1 MDSEVSVLLKTTH
14 IHQVQSE
21 QMLENKTGFWVVDQR
36 PMQVEQMMF
45 TDEMNRE
52 LKTLKDDQVKRVA
65 IIGARGVGKTLFAQ
79 SLAGFQSIVIKVS
92 ELSSVQIP
100 SSEIIILKGVD
111 QQSKA
116 EVLKIS
122 EREQQ
127 IILVAQENI
136 TEYTGELNSFR
147 TVNLEELMPKNQ
159 KSFEKIRNYLLNILE
174 QNQIRL
180 QVSDLQFQLNL
191 EEIFDKLWPNMRQII
206 RQTQMRSKTGEWVS
220 IPV

>member
-1 MDSEVSVLLKTTH
+1 MS
-14 IHQVQSE
+14 
-21 QMLENKTGFWVVDQR
+21 ENKTGFWVVDQR

-92 ELSSVQIP
+92 ELGSVQIP

-136 TEYTGELNSFR
+136 TEHTGELNSFR

-159 KSFEKIRNYLLNILE
+159 KSFEKIRNYLLNVLE

>member
-1 MDSEVSVLLKTTH
+1 MS
-14 IHQVQSE
+14 
-21 QMLENKTGFWVVDQR
+21 ENKTGFWVVDQR

-45 TDEMNRE
+45 TDEMNQE

-127 IILVAQENI
+127 IILVTQENI
-136 TEYTGELNSFR
+136 TEHTGELNSFR

>member
-1 MDSEVSVLLKTTH
+1 MSEK
-14 IHQVQSE
+14 
-21 QMLENKTGFWVVDQR
+21 KTGFWVVDQR

-45 TDEMNRE
+45 TDEMNQE

-79 SLAGFQSIVIKVS
+79 ALAGFQSIVLKVS
-92 ELSSVQIP
+92 ELGSVQIP

-111 QQSKA
+111 QQSKV

-136 TEYTGELNSFR
+136 TEHTGESNSFR

-159 KSFEKIRNYLLNILE
+159 KSFEKIRNYLLNVLE

>member
-1 MDSEVSVLLKTTH
+1 MS
-14 IHQVQSE
+14 
-21 QMLENKTGFWVVDQR
+21 ENKTGFWVVDQR

-79 SLAGFQSIVIKVS
+79 ALAGFQSIVLKVS
-92 ELSSVQIP
+92 ELGSVQIP

-111 QQSKA
+111 QHSKA

-136 TEYTGELNSFR
+136 TEHAGESNSFR

-159 KSFEKIRNYLLNILE
+159 KSFEKIRNYLLNVLE

>member
-1 MDSEVSVLLKTTH
+1 MS
-14 IHQVQSE
+14 
-21 QMLENKTGFWVVDQR
+21 ENKTGFWVVDQR

-79 SLAGFQSIVIKVS
+79 ALAGFQSIVLKVS
-92 ELSSVQIP
+92 ELGSVQIP

-136 TEYTGELNSFR
+136 TEHAGESNSFR
-147 TVNLEELMPKNQ
+147 NVNLEELMPKNQ
-159 KSFEKIRNYLLNILE
+159 KSFEKIRNYLLNVLE

>member
-1 MDSEVSVLLKTTH
+1 MS
-14 IHQVQSE
+14 
-21 QMLENKTGFWVVDQR
+21 ENKTGFWVVDQR

-45 TDEMNRE
+45 TDEMNQE

-79 SLAGFQSIVIKVS
+79 ALAGFQSIVIKVS
-92 ELSSVQIP
+92 ELGSVQIP

-136 TEYTGELNSFR
+136 TEHTGELNSFR

>member
-1 MDSEVSVLLKTTH
+1 MS
-14 IHQVQSE
+14 
-21 QMLENKTGFWVVDQR
+21 ENKTGFWVVDQR

-45 TDEMNRE
+45 TDEMNQE

-136 TEYTGELNSFR
+136 TEHTGELNSFR

>member
-1 MDSEVSVLLKTTH
+1 MS
-14 IHQVQSE
+14 
-21 QMLENKTGFWVVDQR
+21 ENKTGFWVVDQR

-79 SLAGFQSIVIKVS
+79 ALAGFQSIVIKVS
-92 ELSSVQIP
+92 ELGSVQIP

-136 TEYTGELNSFR
+136 TEHTGELNSFR

>member
-1 MDSEVSVLLKTTH
+1 MS
-14 IHQVQSE
+14 
-21 QMLENKTGFWVVDQR
+21 ENKTGFWVVDQR

-52 LKTLKDDQVKRVA
+52 LKTLRDDQVKRVA

-79 SLAGFQSIVIKVS
+79 ALAGFQSIVLKVS
-92 ELSSVQIP
+92 ELGSVQIP

-111 QQSKA
+111 QQSKV

-136 TEYTGELNSFR
+136 TEHTGESNSFR

-159 KSFEKIRNYLLNILE
+159 KSFEKIRNYLLNVLE

>member
-1 MDSEVSVLLKTTH
+1 MS
-14 IHQVQSE
+14 
-21 QMLENKTGFWVVDQR
+21 ENKTGFWVVDQR

-79 SLAGFQSIVIKVS
+79 ALAGFQSIVLKVS
-92 ELSSVQIP
+92 ELGSVQIP

-111 QQSKA
+111 QQSKV

-136 TEYTGELNSFR
+136 TEHTGESNSFR

-159 KSFEKIRNYLLNILE
+159 KSFEKIRNYLLNVLE

>member
-1 MDSEVSVLLKTTH
+1 MS
-14 IHQVQSE
+14 
-21 QMLENKTGFWVVDQR
+21 ENKTGFWVVDQR

-45 TDEMNRE
+45 TDEMNQE

-92 ELSSVQIP
+92 ELGSVQIP

-136 TEYTGELNSFR
+136 TEHTGELNSFR

>member
-1 MDSEVSVLLKTTH
+1 MS
-14 IHQVQSE
+14 
-21 QMLENKTGFWVVDQR
+21 ENKTGFWVVDQR

-45 TDEMNRE
+45 TDEMNQE

-79 SLAGFQSIVIKVS
+79 ALAGFQSIVLKVS
-92 ELSSVQIP
+92 ELGSVQIP

-136 TEYTGELNSFR
+136 TEHTGESNSFR

>member
-1 MDSEVSVLLKTTH
+1 MS
-14 IHQVQSE
+14 
-21 QMLENKTGFWVVDQR
+21 ENKTGFWVVDQR

-45 TDEMNRE
+45 TDEMNQE

-79 SLAGFQSIVIKVS
+79 ALAGFQSIVLKVS
-92 ELSSVQIP
+92 ELGSVQIP

-111 QQSKA
+111 QQSKV

-136 TEYTGELNSFR
+136 TEHTGESNSFR

>member
-1 MDSEVSVLLKTTH
+1 MS
-14 IHQVQSE
+14 
-21 QMLENKTGFWVVDQR
+21 ENKTGFWVVDQR

-136 TEYTGELNSFR
+136 TEHTGELNSFR

>member
-1 MDSEVSVLLKTTH
+1 MS
-14 IHQVQSE
+14 
-21 QMLENKTGFWVVDQR
+21 ENKTGFWVVDQR

-45 TDEMNRE
+45 TDEMNQE

-79 SLAGFQSIVIKVS
+79 ALAGFQSIVIKVS

-136 TEYTGELNSFR
+136 TEHTGELNSFR

>member
-1 MDSEVSVLLKTTH
+1 MS
-14 IHQVQSE
+14 
-21 QMLENKTGFWVVDQR
+21 ENKTGFWVVDQR

-79 SLAGFQSIVIKVS
+79 ALAGFQSIVLKVS
-92 ELSSVQIP
+92 ELGSVQIP

-136 TEYTGELNSFR
+136 TEHTGESNSFR

-159 KSFEKIRNYLLNILE
+159 KSFEKIRNYLLNVLE
-174 QNQIRL
+174 QNQIQL

>member
-1 MDSEVSVLLKTTH
+1 MS
-14 IHQVQSE
+14 
-21 QMLENKTGFWVVDQR
+21 ENKTGFWVVDQR

-79 SLAGFQSIVIKVS
+79 ALAGFQSIVLKVS
-92 ELSSVQIP
+92 ELGSVQIP

-136 TEYTGELNSFR
+136 TEHTGELNSFR